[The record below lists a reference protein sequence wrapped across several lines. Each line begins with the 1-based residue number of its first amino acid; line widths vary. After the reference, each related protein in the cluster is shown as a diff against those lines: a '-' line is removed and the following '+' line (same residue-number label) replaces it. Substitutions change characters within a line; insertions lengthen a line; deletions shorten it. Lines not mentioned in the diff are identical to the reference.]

1 MVITKNTLQKAI
13 FPAHRYNF
21 AERYFL
27 DASFRRDGSSR
38 FSDPW
43 GNFWSLGASW
53 IISQEKFMK
62 DLTWIDNLK
71 FRVSYG

>member
-1 MVITKNTLQKAI
+1 MVITKNTLRKAI
-13 FPAHRYNF
+13 FPVHAIIF

-62 DLTWIDNLK
+62 RPMD
-71 FRVSYG
+71 

>member
-1 MVITKNTLQKAI
+1 MTSIDGYNQEYTTESYLSRA
-13 FPAHRYNF
+13 RYNF

-62 DLTWIDNLK
+62 DLTWI
-71 FRVSYG
+71 